1 MTFLI
6 KIIDNVFKVVVVI
19 CAMAMTAV
27 VLAGV
32 FSRYVLVA
40 SLPWTEEL
48 PRFLMIWMA
57 MFAGPVAF
65 DYHVSFSALYDK
77 AGKRLKLTIYVL
89 TRLMIMAFLFILSYE
104 GFILMK
110 TFAFQSAPTLQIS
123 YAIPYASVPIAGAL
137 FLLKYVMEF
146 LAVMKKGIKES
157 GDGEVVKSV

>member
-40 SLPWTEEL
+40 SLP
-48 PRFLMIWMA
+48 WMA